1 MGWSLRDLGYRT
13 TNNERR
19 DAMRGKWWAPA
30 GFAAAALI
38 VAACGSSSSGSGGGT
53 AVSSSTPSAAASAPQ
68 SSGKKLQVTTIGSKT
83 VLTNAQGFTL
93 YWFVPDTSHQSNCN
107 GDCAQHWHPVPGPAK
122 AGTGVTG
129 TLTTITRSDGSTQA
143 AYDGHPLY
151 TYVADTAPGMAKG
164 NGLTIA
170 GGKWW
175 EMTASGATP
184 APAQSAST
192 GGGGGG
198 YGY

>member
-1 MGWSLRDLGYRT
+1 M
-13 TNNERR
+13 
-19 DAMRGKWWAPA
+19 
-30 GFAAAALI
+30 
-38 VAACGSSSSGSGGGT
+38 
-53 AVSSSTPSAAASAPQ
+53 
-68 SSGKKLQVTTIGSKT
+68 
-83 VLTNAQGFTL
+83 LTNASGMTL
-93 YWFVPDTSHQSNCN
+93 YWFVIDTSHKSNCN
-107 GDCAQHWHPVPGPAK
+107 GDCAQHWTPVPGPAK
-122 AGTGVTG
+122 AGAGVTG
-129 TLTTITRSDGSTQA
+129 TLTTITRSDGSKQA

-164 NGLTIA
+164 NGLNIA